1 MINVKENNGHVSVLE
16 LRGELGTLAADLC
29 VICKA
34 IVEGIKEE
42 NEEAAKHFVKMLT
55 DNSEGNM
62 LIKLALESGIDDT
75 HITELAKKARE
86 DMGKDINELEELK
99 NKLKGLLDELQ

>member
-1 MINVKENNGHVSVLE
+1 MINVKENNGCVSELE
-16 LRGELGTLAADLC
+16 LVGALGTLAADLC
-29 VICKA
+29 VICKR

-55 DNSEGNM
+55 DDSDGNM
-62 LIKLALESGIDDT
+62 LIKMALESGIDDT
-75 HITELAKKARE
+75 HLNELAKKARE
-86 DMGKDINELEELK
+86 DMSKNIDDLEELK

>member
-1 MINVKENNGHVSVLE
+1 MINVKENNGDVSVLE
-16 LRGELGTLAADLC
+16 IRGELGTLAAELC
-29 VICKA
+29 TICRA

-55 DNSEGNM
+55 TNDSDAGM
-62 LIKLALESGIDDT
+62 LIKLALESGIDDSRL
-75 HITELAKKARE
+75 TELMKANA
-86 DMGKDINELEELK
+86 DKDINELEELK